1 MVKFLIETE
10 LSGKTKVVILIGNPV
25 EHSMSPKMHTTAFKE
40 VGVNAIYVATKV
52 EKNNLKTAVESIR
65 ALNFLGANVTIP
77 HKVAV
82 MKFVDEIEPIA
93 RDIGA
98 VNTIVNKEG
107 KLIATNTDGL
117 GFMRSMKE
125 AGVKL
130 KGINA
135 VMVGA
140 GGVARAISFNLL
152 HEINQ
157 LKITDIKKKVI
168 DSLVSNLKQRFG
180 NKVTSFNLNGK
191 NLKTELEKAD
201 LLLNCTPI
209 GMFPKNKET
218 PVPKEFLRKDLTVFD
233 AIYNPIETLLIKNA
247 KQIGAKTIGGSKMFL
262 YQGVEAFEL
271 WTEKKAPIKLM
282 ETIINENLIKK

>member
-1 MVKFLIETE
+1 ME
-10 LSGKTKVVILIGNPV
+10 LSGKTKAVILIGNPV
-25 EHSMSPKMHTTAFKE
+25 EHSMSPKMHSNAFKE
-40 VGVNAIYVATKV
+40 VGINAIYIATKV
-52 EKNNLKTAVESIR
+52 EKNNVKAAVESIT

-82 MKFVDEIEPIA
+82 MKFVDEIDPIA

-98 VNTIVNKEG
+98 VNTIVNREG
-107 KLIATNTDGL
+107 KLFATNTDGL
-117 GFMRSMKE
+117 GFMRSMKQ
-125 AGVKL
+125 AGIKL
-130 KGINA
+130 KGMNC

-152 HEINQ
+152 QEINH

-168 DSLVSNLKQRFG
+168 DGLVSNLQQRYS
-180 NKVTSFNLNGK
+180 NKVSSFNPSK
-191 NLKTELEKAD
+191 NVLKTELKKAD

-209 GMFPKNKET
+209 GMFPKHEES
-218 PVPKEFLRKDLTVFD
+218 PVPKEFLRNDLVVFD

-247 KQIGAKTIGGSKMFL
+247 KEEGAKAIGGSKMFL

-271 WTEKKAPIKLM
+271 WTNKKAPIKLM
-282 ETIINENLIKK
+282 EKIINENLTKK